1 MKNNVLMAA
10 LLLVAATTVSQAQQ
24 PMPFG
29 KWWHRPAVAS
39 KLQLTP
45 DQQQKLDD
53 IFKGSQDELLDA
65 RADVKK
71 LEIDFRRELNR
82 SELQRPVLQKAA
94 QELSAA
100 RARMF
105 DRELRMLVEM
115 RTVLKDY
122 QWTRLQEEQL
132 PRYQRPNG
140 PRPRR

>member
-1 MKNNVLMAA
+1 MKNKVLIAV
-10 LLLVAATTVSQAQQ
+10 LLFVAATVAQAQQ
-24 PMPFG
+24 PMPYG
-29 KWWHRPAVAS
+29 KWWQRPAMAS

-82 SELQRPVLQKAA
+82 SELRRPVLQKAA
-94 QELSAA
+94 SDLSAA

-105 DRELRMLVEM
+105 DRELLMLVEM

-122 QWTRLQEEQL
+122 QWVRLQVEQQ
-132 PRYQRPNG
+132 PRFQRPNG
-140 PRPRR
+140 PGHRQ